1 MYSVFVLRLS
11 VGMLVMGR
19 RGLSGLRAVVIVAV
33 VLIAVYGY
41 LTYNDLQTELHKRDS
56 REERLRRQLDTVSS
70 QLECK

>member
-1 MYSVFVLRLS
+1 
-11 VGMLVMGR
+11 MLVMGR